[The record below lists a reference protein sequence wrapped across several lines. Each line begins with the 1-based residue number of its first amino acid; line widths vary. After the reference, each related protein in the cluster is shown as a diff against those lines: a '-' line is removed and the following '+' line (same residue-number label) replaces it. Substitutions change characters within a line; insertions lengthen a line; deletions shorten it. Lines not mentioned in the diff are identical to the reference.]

1 MKREHKWNKED
12 AIITFFYMKFGTKGL
27 LVKNEKEL
35 AESVIGTSLESL
47 NMMSMNYVHLMG
59 FDNGL
64 EHYSSD
70 QEMVVEE
77 YKTKNFDELKEIVNA
92 IIIKRDL
99 AENKKNFS
107 DVKKIRDTK
116 KAEKEKAKIAKQQLD
131 DIFIMMGRDPK
142 KMRKL

>member
-35 AESVIGTSLESL
+35 AESVIGSSIESL

-59 FDNGL
+59 LDNGL
-64 EHYSSD
+64 DHYSED
-70 QEMVVEE
+70 QEKVVEE
-77 YKTKNFDELKEIVNA
+77 YSNKSFDEFKNIVNS

-99 AENKKNFS
+99 SENKKEYTQS
-107 DVKKIRDTK
+107 KKIRED
-116 KAEKEKAKIAKQQLD
+116 KAAEKAKAKKAKQDLD
-131 DIFIMMGRDPK
+131 DIFIMMGKDPK
-142 KMRKL
+142 KMRKV